1 MSVSVAMLKQAV
13 FTHMLSREAEEETEE
28 SKPSGARGSQSSPSL
43 PESPEGPSATC
54 DESRVSESLQ
64 KEDLQPPPEAAE
76 RNGTAVL

>member
-28 SKPSGARGSQSSPSL
+28 SKPSAARGSQSSPSL

-54 DESRVSESLQ
+54 DESQTSESLQ
-64 KEDLQPPPEAAE
+64 KEHLQPPPEAAE